1 MKNLL
6 PIGSV
11 VRLKEGM
18 KYLMLI
24 GILQE
29 DEEGNS
35 YDYIACVFPEGYID
49 EETFFLF
56 NHEDIEE
63 VEFLGCVNA
72 QTQSFFETLRQQGL
86 LEDMHNDV
94 TNESDNATSENNIFK
109 P

>member
-1 MKNLL
+1 MKSLL

-11 VRLKEGM
+11 VRLKEGT

-29 DEEGNS
+29 DEESNA
-35 YDYIACVFPEGYID
+35 YDYIACPFPEGYID

-63 VEFLGCVNA
+63 VEFIGCINA
-72 QTQSFFETLRQQGL
+72 QTQMYMEELKQQGYL
-86 LEDMHNDV
+86 GDE
-94 TNESDNATSENNIFK
+94 
-109 P
+109 